1 MSITAEILEMIKEF
15 ETIIIHRHQR
25 PDPDA
30 IGSQAGLAEILKT
43 SFPKKRI
50 LLAGEATD
58 GLDFLASMDQ
68 VLPSDYEN
76 ALAIITDTSNTPRID
91 GKGYTLAKKWIKID
105 HHPNDE
111 PYGDICYVD
120 TTASSCSEIIAD
132 FYFTHEKELKLSDN
146 GARLLYAG
154 IVGDTGRFMYP
165 ATTSKTLQIAA
176 NLRKFDFDAAFLN
189 RQIDQVPMKV
199 AKLFGF
205 VFDNVEVDEF
215 GAGQVM
221 LSAETM
227 KKYQVADEETSAIVS
242 LPGKIEDLVAWVIFV
257 TQPDGTFRVHFRS
270 KGPVIN
276 ELAKAH
282 NGGGHPLA
290 SGAKAKDLAET
301 KEIYTS
307 LQKIVADFKKN

>member
-1 MSITAEILEMIKEF
+1 MTITAEILEMIKEF

-30 IGSQAGLAEILKT
+30 IGSQAGLAEILKA
-43 SFPKKRI
+43 SFPQKRI

-58 GLDFLASMDQ
+58 GLDFLASMDN
-68 VLPSDYEN
+68 VTSKDYEN
-76 ALAIITDTSNTPRID
+76 ALAIIVDTSNTPRID
-91 GKGYTLAKKWIKID
+91 GKDYSLAKKWIKID

-132 FYFTHEKELKLSDN
+132 FYFTHEKELKMSSN

-165 ATTSKTLQIAA
+165 ATSSKTLEIAA
-176 NLRKFDFDAAFLN
+176 KLRKFDFDAAFLN
-189 RQIDQVPMKV
+189 RQIDQVPLKV

-205 VFDNVEVDEF
+205 VFDQVEIDEF
-215 GAGQVM
+215 GAGRVM
-221 LSAETM
+221 LSADTM
-227 KKYQVADEETSAIVS
+227 KKYQVVDEETAPIVS
-242 LPGKIEDLVAWVIFV
+242 LPGKIEELLAWVIFV
-257 TQPDGTFRVHFRS
+257 AQEDGTFRVHFRS
-270 KGPVIN
+270 KGPVVN

-290 SGAKAKDLAET
+290 SGAKAKDIAET
-301 KEIYTS
+301 EEIYAS
-307 LQKIVADFKKN
+307 LKKIVADFKK